1 MQIRKDISSKMYH
14 YTSLESL
21 CSIVENQ
28 EFWLGDTRQMNDYNE
43 ALERLNILNSLL
55 NEDADLRDD
64 PQCRDVILSINRNTL
79 LKTPIYVAC
88 FTKLADDAAQWER
101 YANNAAGVA
110 IEFDVAKFER
120 AMQFNSQMLR
130 CITYIQGDVVKE
142 EIAHSD
148 MYRQAKEYILSDNK
162 GKNPFYAITVAS
174 YALWFKNKGFEQEN
188 EIRFMLPSFFDGH
201 GFDMED
207 LGKCEYVRNSI
218 VKSYYK
224 LNLQAA
230 AACAAK
236 KKNAE
241 TFWSAISSI
250 TLGPRSKQNPDI
262 FKGYLQ
268 DVLGKNGFS
277 GVHIAVKPSAC
288 SLR

>member
-1 MQIRKDISSKMYH
+1 MGFSEEYLEENLENTFSRIGILGAISFRRILPGRVFQLIQPWSTQQVISAQSVIDGCK
-14 YTSLESL
+14 
-21 CSIVENQ
+21 IVFFSQPIKPHGSTTIPRPDGCVLSVWVTAENVPLPIQ
-28 EFWLGDTRQMNDYNE
+28 RSVKILGG
-43 ALERLNILNSLL
+43 
-55 NEDADLRDD
+55 
-64 PQCRDVILSINRNTL
+64 
-79 LKTPIYVAC
+79 
-88 FTKLADDAAQWER
+88 
-101 YANNAAGVA
+101 AG
-110 IEFDVAKFER
+110 
-120 AMQFNSQMLR
+120 
-130 CITYIQGDVVKE
+130 ITYIQGDVVKE

>member
-1 MQIRKDISSKMYH
+1 MQIRKDIPSKMYH

-43 ALERLNILNSLL
+43 ALELLNILNSLL

-79 LKTPIYVAC
+79 LKTLSMLLVLLNWRMMQHNGNAMPIMLPVLPS
-88 FTKLADDAAQWER
+88 K
-101 YANNAAGVA
+101 
-110 IEFDVAKFER
+110 FDVAKFER

-188 EIRFMLPSFFDGH
+188 EIRF
-201 GFDMED
+201 
-207 LGKCEYVRNSI
+207 Y
-218 VKSYYK
+218 
-224 LNLQAA
+224 AA
-230 AACAAK
+230 
-236 KKNAE
+236 
-241 TFWSAISSI
+241 
-250 TLGPRSKQNPDI
+250 
-262 FKGYLQ
+262 
-268 DVLGKNGFS
+268 VLF
-277 GVHIAVKPSAC
+277 
-288 SLR
+288 

>member
-1 MQIRKDISSKMYH
+1 MQIRKDIPSKMYH

-43 ALERLNILNSLL
+43 ALELLNILNSLL

-88 FTKLADDAAQWER
+88 FTKLADDAAQWEH

-110 IEFDVAKFER
+110 IEFDV
-120 AMQFNSQMLR
+120 
-130 CITYIQGDVVKE
+130 
-142 EIAHSD
+142 
-148 MYRQAKEYILSDNK
+148 AKEYILSDNK

-288 SLR
+288 LLR

>member
-1 MQIRKDISSKMYH
+1 MQIRKDIPSKMYH

-43 ALERLNILNSLL
+43 ALELLNILNSLL

-174 YALWFKNKGFEQEN
+174 YALWSKTKALNKKTKYVLCCRPFL
-188 EIRFMLPSFFDGH
+188 MDT
-201 GFDMED
+201 D
-207 LGKCEYVRNSI
+207 LIWKI
-218 VKSYYK
+218 
-224 LNLQAA
+224 
-230 AACAAK
+230 
-236 KKNAE
+236 
-241 TFWSAISSI
+241 
-250 TLGPRSKQNPDI
+250 
-262 FKGYLQ
+262 
-268 DVLGKNGFS
+268 
-277 GVHIAVKPSAC
+277 
-288 SLR
+288 

>member
-1 MQIRKDISSKMYH
+1 MQIRKDIPSKMYH

-43 ALERLNILNSLL
+43 ALELLNILNSLL

-130 CITYIQGDVVKE
+130 CITYKALT
-142 EIAHSD
+142 IASLCL
-148 MYRQAKEYILSDNK
+148 Q
-162 GKNPFYAITVAS
+162 P
-174 YALWFKNKGFEQEN
+174 
-188 EIRFMLPSFFDGH
+188 FMLCWYSA
-201 GFDMED
+201 MNTA
-207 LGKCEYVRNSI
+207 LAWI
-218 VKSYYK
+218 VSH
-224 LNLQAA
+224 
-230 AACAAK
+230 
-236 KKNAE
+236 
-241 TFWSAISSI
+241 
-250 TLGPRSKQNPDI
+250 TLGRKRCIGNPLRTFI
-262 FKGYLQ
+262 LPPP
-268 DVLGKNGFS
+268 
-277 GVHIAVKPSAC
+277 HCSAGQ
-288 SLR
+288 

>member
-1 MQIRKDISSKMYH
+1 MYH

-43 ALERLNILNSLL
+43 ALELLNILNSLL

-162 GKNPFYAITVAS
+162 GKNPFYAIRLQAMLCGSKTK
-174 YALWFKNKGFEQEN
+174 ALNKKTKYV
-188 EIRFMLPSFFDGH
+188 LCCVLFDGH

-218 VKSYYK
+218 VKI
-224 LNLQAA
+224 LL
-230 AACAAK
+230 
-236 KKNAE
+236 
-241 TFWSAISSI
+241 
-250 TLGPRSKQNPDI
+250 
-262 FKGYLQ
+262 
-268 DVLGKNGFS
+268 
-277 GVHIAVKPSAC
+277 
-288 SLR
+288 

>member
-1 MQIRKDISSKMYH
+1 MQIRKDIPSKMYH

-43 ALERLNILNSLL
+43 ALELLNILNSLL

-236 KKNAE
+236 RKMQKL
-241 TFWSAISSI
+241 FGVPSALSHWDHA
-250 TLGPRSKQNPDI
+250 QNKILI
-262 FKGYLQ
+262 FSRDTYRM
-268 DVLGKNGFS
+268 FS
-277 GVHIAVKPSAC
+277 GKMALAGFIS
-288 SLR
+288 R

>member
-1 MQIRKDISSKMYH
+1 MQIRKDIPSKMYH

-188 EIRFMLPSFFDGH
+188 EIRF
-201 GFDMED
+201 
-207 LGKCEYVRNSI
+207 
-218 VKSYYK
+218 
-224 LNLQAA
+224 
-230 AACAAK
+230 
-236 KKNAE
+236 
-241 TFWSAISSI
+241 
-250 TLGPRSKQNPDI
+250 PRLLIRKHEKVSKINV
-262 FKGYLQ
+262 FKGREHGTKSKNLILTGTKGA
-268 DVLGKNGFS
+268 DVKISALFLSPRHRQPPYGVFS
-277 GVHIAVKPSAC
+277 YPCLYPPEKCIN
-288 SLR
+288 

>member
-1 MQIRKDISSKMYH
+1 MQIRKDIPSKMYH

-43 ALERLNILNSLL
+43 ALELLNILNSLL

-130 CITYIQGDVVKE
+130 CITYIQGDVVTC
-142 EIAHSD
+142 IG
-148 MYRQAKEYILSDNK
+148 RQKSTSFQITR
-162 GKNPFYAITVAS
+162 GKIP
-174 YALWFKNKGFEQEN
+174 
-188 EIRFMLPSFFDGH
+188 FML
-201 GFDMED
+201 
-207 LGKCEYVRNSI
+207 LR
-218 VKSYYK
+218 
-224 LNLQAA
+224 LQAMLCGSKTKA
-230 AACAAK
+230 LNK
-236 KKNAE
+236 KTK
-241 TFWSAISSI
+241 
-250 TLGPRSKQNPDI
+250 
-262 FKGYLQ
+262 Y
-268 DVLGKNGFS
+268 VLCCRPFLMDTDLIWK
-277 GVHIAVKPSAC
+277 I
-288 SLR
+288 

>member
-1 MQIRKDISSKMYH
+1 MQIRKDIPSKMYH

-55 NEDADLRDD
+55 NEDDDLRDD

-120 AMQFNSQMLR
+120 AMQFNPQMLR
-130 CITYIQGDVVKE
+130 CITYMNMIG
-142 EIAHSD
+142 
-148 MYRQAKEYILSDNK
+148 LSRKITSENPAY
-162 GKNPFYAITVAS
+162 GKLVEAIE
-174 YALWFKNKGFEQEN
+174 L
-188 EIRFMLPSFFDGH
+188 L
-201 GFDMED
+201 
-207 LGKCEYVRNSI
+207 
-218 VKSYYK
+218 
-224 LNLQAA
+224 
-230 AACAAK
+230 
-236 KKNAE
+236 
-241 TFWSAISSI
+241 
-250 TLGPRSKQNPDI
+250 RSKRNLMP
-262 FKGYLQ
+262 
-268 DVLGKNGFS
+268 
-277 GVHIAVKPSAC
+277 
-288 SLR
+288 

>member
-1 MQIRKDISSKMYH
+1 
-14 YTSLESL
+14 
-21 CSIVENQ
+21 
-28 EFWLGDTRQMNDYNE
+28 
-43 ALERLNILNSLL
+43 
-55 NEDADLRDD
+55 
-64 PQCRDVILSINRNTL
+64 
-79 LKTPIYVAC
+79 
-88 FTKLADDAAQWER
+88 
-101 YANNAAGVA
+101 
-110 IEFDVAKFER
+110 
-120 AMQFNSQMLR
+120 
-130 CITYIQGDVVKE
+130 
-142 EIAHSD
+142 
-148 MYRQAKEYILSDNK
+148 
-162 GKNPFYAITVAS
+162 
-174 YALWFKNKGFEQEN
+174 
-188 EIRFMLPSFFDGH
+188 MLPSFFDGH

-207 LGKCEYVRNSI
+207 LVKCEYVRNSI